1 MHSNRLSYFN
11 CNILCTVNPEAQ
23 TLHVGSFSIKSLK
36 INFYLKKSV
45 VNVDILNTDSVIK
58 IK

>member
-1 MHSNRLSYFN
+1 MYSKSKSTN
-11 CNILCTVNPEAQ
+11 
-23 TLHVGSFSIKSLK
+23 TLHIGSFSIKSLK
-36 INFYLKKSV
+36 INFYLGTSV